1 MKKVFKKIIG
11 ILIVCG
17 LILSGLPGQTAHAAD
32 TGVSFVLGTNGGSYC
47 HIQTYGDT
55 AGRITYMGGY
65 PTLVLGTTG
74 QAKRLE
80 EIALRLKNNTGYS
93 GGITYQAYRQTYEWT
108 NWVSDGQRAGTHGQG
123 KRLEGIRIKLTGELA
138 KHYDVRYWVHIQSI
152 GDQQGWVYNGAYAG
166 TRSLGKR
173 LEELRVQIV
182 PKGTKEASP
191 REESVSYRVHRQ
203 TYGWESLDV
212 SDGTV
217 SGTTGQAKRLEGI
230 QISLSGK
237 YSGSV
242 NYQTQV
248 QTYGW
253 NGWKSDGATAGTTG
267 QAKRLEAIQIYLTGE
282 VANYYDIYYRVHAQ
296 SYGWMSWAANG
307 QKAGTAGLAKRL
319 EAIQIVLVKK
329 NDPAPGATVNGVTSA
344 ASACYVSLRSE
355 SNNVIT
361 ALGKHDG
368 GNGTGTTATGDK
380 NDTGTVKDDT
390 GKGNGGSGGG
400 NTGGTTDIPKVPD
413 IPVPTPAVCD
423 HDFSVVTLA
432 GYKCRKCG
440 EQKPYAHDWEVLYD
454 GLKDKKTGE
463 FYACK
468 HSSWEVTSNGFRCKT
483 CGGEIK
489 CSGHN
494 WVGQDS
500 YEQVKVNGV
509 AYPHVFCW
517 HCMTDLT
524 LEKTDWNTTNHVC
537 PDGQTACPGGY
548 GDLYEH
554 RTSAWA
560 CSGGCGVRIRHW
572 AREDE
577 YEYLYNVVDSK
588 GNADTLSLGTP
599 SQSVIKTLKFETKWW

>member
-1 MKKVFKKIIG
+1 MKKVIKKIIG

-17 LILSGLPGQTAHAAD
+17 LILSGLPSQTAHAAD

-55 AGRITYMGGY
+55 AGRIAYMGGY

-138 KHYDVRYWVHIQSI
+138 KHYDVRYWVHIQSV

-191 REESVSYRVHRQ
+191 KEESVSYRVHRQ

-267 QAKRLEAIQIYLTGE
+267 QAKRLEAIQMYLTGE

-319 EAIQIVLVKK
+319 EAIQIMLVKK

-355 SNNVIT
+355 SNNVLT
-361 ALGKHDG
+361 ALGNHSG
-368 GNGTGTTATGDK
+368 GSGTGD
-380 NDTGTVKDDT
+380 TVKGDT
-390 GKGNGGSGGG
+390 GKDNGGSGGG

-413 IPVPTPAVCD
+413 IPVPTPTVCN

-440 EQKPYAHDWEVLYD
+440 EQKPYAHNWEVLYD

-494 WVGQDS
+494 WVGQ
-500 YEQVKVNGV
+500 EPNEPTGET
-509 AYPHVFCW
+509 HTFCNS
-517 HCMTDLT
+517 CNKDMT
-524 LEKTDWNTTNHVC
+524 LEGSSYDSSKHNCDNPPSRGKRTMNE
-537 PDGQTACPGGY
+537 Y
-548 GDLYEH
+548 
-554 RTSAWA
+554 RTSAWT
-560 CSGGCGVRIRHW
+560 CSGGCGVAILRNGDGVYQFHYYFAASGRSAI
-572 AREDE
+572 
-577 YEYLYNVVDSK
+577 LGKVP
-588 GNADTLSLGTP
+588 ADI
-599 SQSVIKTLKFETKWW
+599 VKNLKIETKWR

>member
-17 LILSGLPGQTAHAAD
+17 LILSGLPSQTAYAAD
-32 TGVSFVLGTNGGSYC
+32 TGVSFVLGTNGGSYS

-65 PTLVLGTTG
+65 PTLVLGTRG

-80 EIALRLKNNTGYS
+80 EIAVKIQNNTGYS

-108 NWVSDGQRAGTHGQG
+108 DWVSDGQRAGTHGQA
-123 KRLEGIRIKLTGELA
+123 KRLEGIRIRLTGELA
-138 KHYDVRYWVHIQSI
+138 KHYDVRYRVHIQTY
-152 GDQQGWVYNGAYAG
+152 GDQQGGVYNGAYAG
-166 TRSLGKR
+166 TRNLSKR
-173 LEELRVQIV
+173 LEELQVQIV
-182 PKGTKEASP
+182 PKESENASP
-191 REESVSYRVHRQ
+191 KEESVSYRVHRQ
-203 TYGWESLDV
+203 TYGWEPLDV

-230 QISLSGK
+230 QISVSGK

-242 NYQTQV
+242 KYQTQV

-296 SYGWMSWAANG
+296 SYGWMNWAANG

-329 NDPAPGATVNGVTSA
+329 TDKAPGATFNGVTSA

-355 SNNVIT
+355 SNNVLT
-361 ALGKHDG
+361 ALGNHSG
-368 GNGTGTTATGDK
+368 GSGTGD
-380 NDTGTVKDDT
+380 TVKGDT
-390 GKGNGGSGGG
+390 GKDNG
-400 NTGGTTDIPKVPD
+400 NTGGTTDIPAP
-413 IPVPTPAVCD
+413 PVCD

-432 GYKCRKCG
+432 GYKCSKCG
-440 EQKPYAHDWEVLYD
+440 EQKAYYHDWEVLYD
-454 GLKDKKTGE
+454 GLKDKTTGD
-463 FYACK
+463 FYACS
-468 HSSWEVTSNGFRCKT
+468 HSSWEVTSLGFRCKS

-494 WVGQDS
+494 WVGQ
-500 YEQVKVNGV
+500 EPN
-509 AYPHVFCW
+509 
-517 HCMTDLT
+517 
-524 LEKTDWNTTNHVC
+524 EKTGVTHEFCKYCNTDITEK
-537 PDGQTACPGGY
+537 GQTKSSHLCPTTGKGSTK
-548 GDLYEH
+548 GFETRYEH
-554 RTSAWA
+554 RTSAWV
-560 CSGGCGVRIRHW
+560 CDGGCGVWISHW
-572 AREDE
+572 ASEDAWD
-577 YEYLYNVVDSK
+577 YSK
-588 GNADTLSLGTP
+588 TLKDKNGSSRTLILGTP
-599 SQSVIKTLKFETKWW
+599 SQTVLNSLKYETIWK

>member
-1 MKKVFKKIIG
+1 MKKIFKKIIG

-17 LILSGLPGQTAHAAD
+17 LILSELPGQTAHAAD

-55 AGRITYMGGY
+55 AGKIAYMGGY

-191 REESVSYRVHRQ
+191 KEESVSYRVHRQ

-329 NDPAPGATVNGVTSA
+329 NDPAPGATFNGVTA
-344 ASACYVSLRSE
+344 VTSACYASLRSE
-355 SNNVIT
+355 SNNALT
-361 ALGKHDG
+361 ALGNHNG
-368 GNGTGTTATGDK
+368 GNGTG
-380 NDTGTVKDDT
+380 GTVKGDT
-390 GKGNGGSGGG
+390 GKDNGGNGGNNGG

-440 EQKPYAHDWEVLYD
+440 EQKPYAHNWEVLYD
-454 GLKDKKTGE
+454 GLKDKTTGD

-494 WVGQDS
+494 WVGQEPD
-500 YEQVKVNGV
+500 ERGETR
-509 AYPHVFCW
+509 VFCKFCPFMYTSMSDSHYCPVW
-517 HCMTDLT
+517 GEVSKGTT
-524 LEKTDWNTTNHVC
+524 AGTAEKT
-537 PDGQTACPGGY
+537 
-548 GDLYEH
+548 LY
-554 RTSAWA
+554 RTSAWV
-560 CSGGCGVRIRHW
+560 CSGGCGVAILRNGDGVYQFHYYFAASGRSAILG
-572 AREDE
+572 E
-577 YEYLYNVVDSK
+577 VP
-588 GNADTLSLGTP
+588 ADI
-599 SQSVIKTLKFETKWW
+599 VKNLKIETKWW

>member
-1 MKKVFKKIIG
+1 MKKIFKKIIG

-17 LILSGLPGQTAHAAD
+17 LILSGLPSQTAHAAD
-32 TGVSFVLGTNGGSYC
+32 TGVSFMLGTNGGSYC

-108 NWVSDGQRAGTHGQG
+108 NWVSNGQRAGTHGQG

-182 PKGTKEASP
+182 PKGTANASQK
-191 REESVSYRVHRQ
+191 EESVSYRVHRQ
-203 TYGWESLDV
+203 TYGWENLDV
-212 SDGTV
+212 SDGAV

-282 VANYYDIYYRVHAQ
+282 VADYYDIYYRVHAQ
-296 SYGWMSWAANG
+296 SYGWMNWAANG
-307 QKAGTAGLAKRL
+307 QKAGTSGLAKRL

-329 NDPAPGATVNGVTSA
+329 NDPAPGATVNGVTSVT
-344 ASACYVSLRSE
+344 SACYASLRSE
-355 SNNVIT
+355 DNNALT
-361 ALGKHDG
+361 ALGNHNG
-368 GNGTGTTATGDK
+368 GNGTG
-380 NDTGTVKDDT
+380 GTVKGDT
-390 GKGNGGSGGG
+390 GKDNGGNGGNNGG

-413 IPVPTPAVCD
+413 APVPTPTVCD

-454 GLKDKKTGE
+454 GLKDKTTGD
-463 FYACK
+463 FYACN
-468 HSSWEVTSNGFRCKT
+468 HSSWEVTTNGFKCKN

-494 WVGQDS
+494 WVGQEPD
-500 YEQVKVNGV
+500 EFTGVKHTFCKSCGKDMSLEGTVQGGHKCTGSFIGV
-509 AYPHVFCW
+509 KS
-517 HCMTDLT
+517 M
-524 LEKTDWNTTNHVC
+524 
-537 PDGQTACPGGY
+537 G
-548 GDLYEH
+548 EH
-554 RTSAWA
+554 RTSAWV

-572 AREDE
+572 AQDDSW
-577 YEYLYNVVDSK
+577 EYLYSAKDSA
-588 GNADTLSLGTP
+588 GNSRSIVLGTP
-599 SQSVIKTLKFETKWW
+599 SQSVIKSLKIETKWW

>member
-1 MKKVFKKIIG
+1 MKRKVALFLSICLIIG
-11 ILIVCG
+11 G
-17 LILSGLPGQTAHAAD
+17 LMGFNGVNNSAD
-32 TGVSFVLGTNGGSYC
+32 TGISFVLGTNGGSYC

-191 REESVSYRVHRQ
+191 KEESVSYRVHRQ

-296 SYGWMSWAANG
+296 SYGWMNWAANG

-368 GNGTGTTATGDK
+368 GNGTGTTVTGDK

-413 IPVPTPAVCD
+413 IPVPTPTVCD

-468 HSSWEVTSNGFRCKT
+468 HSSWEVTSNGFKCKT

-494 WVGQDS
+494 WVGQ
-500 YEQVKVNGV
+500 EPNERGETR
-509 AYPHVFCW
+509 VFCKYCPFMYTSMSDSHYCPAW
-517 HCMTDLT
+517 GKVSNGTT
-524 LEKTDWNTTNHVC
+524 GGTAEKT
-537 PDGQTACPGGY
+537 
-548 GDLYEH
+548 LY
-554 RTSAWA
+554 RTSAWV

-572 AREDE
+572 AQDDSW
-577 YEYLYNVVDSK
+577 EYLCSAKDSA
-588 GNADTLSLGTP
+588 GNARSIVLGTP
-599 SQSVIKTLKFETKWW
+599 SQAVLNSLKIETKWR

>member
-17 LILSGLPGQTAHAAD
+17 LILSGLPSQTAYAAD
-32 TGVSFVLGTNGGSYC
+32 TGVSFVLGTNGGSYS

-65 PTLVLGTTG
+65 PTLVLGTRG

-80 EIALRLKNNTGYS
+80 EIAVKIQNNTGYS

-108 NWVSDGQRAGTHGQG
+108 DWVSDGQRAGTHGQA
-123 KRLEGIRIKLTGELA
+123 KRLEGIRIRLTGELA
-138 KHYDVRYWVHIQSI
+138 KHYDVRYRVHIQTY

-166 TRSLGKR
+166 TRNLSKR
-173 LEELRVQIV
+173 LEELQVQIV
-182 PKGTKEASP
+182 PKESENASP
-191 REESVSYRVHRQ
+191 KEESVSYRVHRQ
-203 TYGWESLDV
+203 TYGWEPLDV

-230 QISLSGK
+230 QISVSGK

-242 NYQTQV
+242 KYQTQV

-296 SYGWMSWAANG
+296 SYGWMNWAANG

-329 NDPAPGATVNGVTSA
+329 TDKAPGATFNGVTSA

-355 SNNVIT
+355 SNNVLT
-361 ALGKHDG
+361 ALGNHSG
-368 GNGTGTTATGDK
+368 GSGTGD
-380 NDTGTVKDDT
+380 TVKGDT
-390 GKGNGGSGGG
+390 GKDNG
-400 NTGGTTDIPKVPD
+400 NTGGTTDIPAP
-413 IPVPTPAVCD
+413 PVCD

-432 GYKCRKCG
+432 GYKCSKCG
-440 EQKPYAHDWEVLYD
+440 EQKAYYHDWEVLYD
-454 GLKDKKTGE
+454 GLKDKTTGD
-463 FYACK
+463 FYACR
-468 HSSWEVTSNGFRCKT
+468 HSSWEVTSLGFRCKS

-494 WVGQDS
+494 WVGQEPS
-500 YEQVKVNGV
+500 ENTGV
-509 AYPHVFCW
+509 THEFCKY
-517 HCMTDLT
+517 CDTDIT
-524 LEKTDWNTTNHVC
+524 KEGTTKSSHRC
-537 PDGQTACPGGY
+537 PSTGLSSTKGFETRHEY
-548 GDLYEH
+548 
-554 RTSAWA
+554 RTSAWV
-560 CSGGCGVRIRHW
+560 CSGGCGVKIRHW
-572 AREDE
+572 ASEDE
-577 YEYLYNVVDSK
+577 WEYLYNVVDSK
-588 GNADTLSLGTP
+588 GNADTLSLGSP
-599 SQSVIKTLKFETKWW
+599 SQSVIKTLKYETKWW

>member
-1 MKKVFKKIIG
+1 MVAYIEIGRHIKWGEKYKMKKVFKKIIG

-17 LILSGLPGQTAHAAD
+17 LILSGLPSQTAYAAD
-32 TGVSFVLGTNGGSYC
+32 TGVSFVLGTNGGSYS

-65 PTLVLGTTG
+65 PTLVLGTRG

-80 EIALRLKNNTGYS
+80 EIAVKIQNNTGYS

-108 NWVSDGQRAGTHGQG
+108 DWVSDGQRAGTHGQA
-123 KRLEGIRIKLTGELA
+123 KRLEGIRIRLTGELA
-138 KHYDVRYWVHIQSI
+138 KHYDVRYRVHIQTY

-166 TRSLGKR
+166 TRNLSKR
-173 LEELRVQIV
+173 LEELQVQIV
-182 PKGTKEASP
+182 PKESENASP
-191 REESVSYRVHRQ
+191 KEESVSYRVHRQ
-203 TYGWESLDV
+203 TYGWEPLDV

-230 QISLSGK
+230 QISVSGK

-242 NYQTQV
+242 KYQTQV

-296 SYGWMSWAANG
+296 SYGWMNWAANG

-329 NDPAPGATVNGVTSA
+329 TDKAPGATFNGVTSA

-355 SNNVIT
+355 SNNVLT
-361 ALGKHDG
+361 ALGNHSG
-368 GNGTGTTATGDK
+368 GSGTGD
-380 NDTGTVKDDT
+380 TVKGDT
-390 GKGNGGSGGG
+390 GKDNG
-400 NTGGTTDIPKVPD
+400 NTGGTTDIPAP
-413 IPVPTPAVCD
+413 PVCD

-432 GYKCRKCG
+432 GYKCSKCG
-440 EQKPYAHDWEVLYD
+440 EQKAYYHDWEVLYD
-454 GLKDKKTGE
+454 GLKDKTTGD
-463 FYACK
+463 FYACR
-468 HSSWEVTSNGFRCKT
+468 HSSWEVTSLGFRCKS

-494 WVGQDS
+494 WVGQEPS
-500 YEQVKVNGV
+500 ENTGV
-509 AYPHVFCW
+509 THEFCKY
-517 HCMTDLT
+517 CDTDIT
-524 LEKTDWNTTNHVC
+524 KEGTTKSSHRC
-537 PDGQTACPGGY
+537 PSTGLSSTKGFETRHEY
-548 GDLYEH
+548 
-554 RTSAWA
+554 RTSAWV
-560 CSGGCGVRIRHW
+560 CSGGCGVKIRHW
-572 AREDE
+572 ASEDE
-577 YEYLYNVVDSK
+577 WEYLYNVVDSK
-588 GNADTLSLGTP
+588 GNADTLSLGSP
-599 SQSVIKTLKFETKWW
+599 SQSVIKTLKYETKWW

>member
-17 LILSGLPGQTAHAAD
+17 LILSGLPSQTAYAAD
-32 TGVSFVLGTNGGSYC
+32 TGVSFVLGTNGGSYS

-65 PTLVLGTTG
+65 PTLVLGTRG

-80 EIALRLKNNTGYS
+80 EIAVKIQNNTGYS

-108 NWVSDGQRAGTHGQG
+108 DWVSDGQRAGTHGQA
-123 KRLEGIRIKLTGELA
+123 KRLEGIRIRLTGELA
-138 KHYDVRYWVHIQSI
+138 KHYDVRYRVHIQTY

-166 TRSLGKR
+166 TRNLSKR
-173 LEELRVQIV
+173 LEELQVQIV
-182 PKGTKEASP
+182 PKESENASP
-191 REESVSYRVHRQ
+191 KEESVSYRVHRQ
-203 TYGWESLDV
+203 TYGWEPLDV

-230 QISLSGK
+230 QISVSGK

-242 NYQTQV
+242 KYQTQV

-296 SYGWMSWAANG
+296 SYGWMNWAANG

-329 NDPAPGATVNGVTSA
+329 TDKAPGATFNGVTSA

-355 SNNVIT
+355 SNNVLT
-361 ALGKHDG
+361 ALGNHSG
-368 GNGTGTTATGDK
+368 GSGTGD
-380 NDTGTVKDDT
+380 TVKGDT
-390 GKGNGGSGGG
+390 GKDNG
-400 NTGGTTDIPKVPD
+400 NTGGTTDIPAP
-413 IPVPTPAVCD
+413 PVCD

-432 GYKCRKCG
+432 GYKCSKCG
-440 EQKPYAHDWEVLYD
+440 EQKAYYHDWEVLYD
-454 GLKDKKTGE
+454 GLKDKTTGD
-463 FYACK
+463 FYACR
-468 HSSWEVTSNGFRCKT
+468 HSSWEVTFLGFRCKS

-494 WVGQDS
+494 WVGQDT

-524 LEKTDWNTTNHVC
+524 LEKTEMDTPKHVC
-537 PDGQTACPGGY
+537 PDGSKHCPGGY
-548 GDLYEH
+548 GDLYEY
-554 RTSAWA
+554 RTSAWV
-560 CSGGCGVRIRHW
+560 CDGGCGVWISHW
-572 AREDE
+572 ASEDAWD
-577 YEYLYNVVDSK
+577 YSK
-588 GNADTLSLGTP
+588 TLKDKNGSSRTLILGTP
-599 SQSVIKTLKFETKWW
+599 SQTVLNSLKYETIWK

>member
-1 MKKVFKKIIG
+1 MKRKVALFLSICLIIG
-11 ILIVCG
+11 G
-17 LILSGLPGQTAHAAD
+17 LMGFNGVNNSAD
-32 TGVSFVLGTNGGSYC
+32 TGISFVLGTNGGSYC

-55 AGRITYMGGY
+55 AGRIAYMGGY

-182 PKGTKEASP
+182 PKGTAAASP

-296 SYGWMSWAANG
+296 SYGWMNWAANG

-344 ASACYVSLRSE
+344 TSACYVSLRSE

-368 GNGTGTTATGDK
+368 GNGTGTTVTGDK
-380 NDTGTVKDDT
+380 NDTGAVKDDT
-390 GKGNGGSGGG
+390 GKGNGGSSGG

-413 IPVPTPAVCD
+413 IPVPTPTVCD

-454 GLKDKKTGE
+454 GLKDKTTGD

-468 HSSWEVTSNGFRCKT
+468 HSSWEVTSNGFKCKT

-494 WVGQDS
+494 WVGQ
-500 YEQVKVNGV
+500 EPNEPTGV
-509 AYPHVFCW
+509 IHTFCNS
-517 HCMTDLT
+517 CNKDMT
-524 LEKTDWNTTNHVC
+524 LEGSSYDSSKHNCDNPPSRGKRTMS
-537 PDGQTACPGGY
+537 
-548 GDLYEH
+548 EH
-554 RTSAWA
+554 RTSAWT
-560 CSGGCGVRIRHW
+560 CSGGCGVTIRHW
-572 AREDE
+572 AKEDE
-577 YEYLYNVVDSK
+577 YEYLYDVVDSK
-588 GNADTLSLGTP
+588 GVLRGLSFGSP
-599 SQSVIKTLKFETKWW
+599 SQSVLNSLKIETKWW